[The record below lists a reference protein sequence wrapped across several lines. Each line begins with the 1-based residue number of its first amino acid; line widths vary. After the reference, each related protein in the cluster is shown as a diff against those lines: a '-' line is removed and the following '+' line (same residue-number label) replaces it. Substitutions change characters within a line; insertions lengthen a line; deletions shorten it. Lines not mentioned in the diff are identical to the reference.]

1 MGQAFPGRRR
11 QPHQEVAR
19 EPRGQQLS
27 GFREDVIAGLSLPRK
42 SLPPKYF
49 YDAAGSRLFE
59 RICRLRGDYLTRAEV
74 ALTPAPI
81 AAIARFAGSRG
92 TLIEYGSGA
101 SVKSRLLIR
110 ALRPA
115 TYIAVDISHDALQA
129 AARRLASEF
138 PRLDI
143 VPVVGDFSRPL
154 TLPVKGRRGGCA
166 VYFPGLTIGNLT
178 PEDAH
183 AFLAMTR
190 AQACRVLVGLELDK
204 DANMLQSAY
213 NEANGVH

>member
-1 MGQAFPGRRR
+1 QLALGDRAVQDRLHQRGGPLPGDARAARLQGPDRGAARFVGQALACRRR

-19 EPRGQQLS
+19 EPHGQPAKQQLS

-49 YDAAGSRLFE
+49 YDPAGSRLFE
-59 RICRLRGDYLTRAEV
+59 RICRLREYYLTRAEL
-74 ALTPAPI
+74 ALTRAHI

-115 TYIAVDISHDALQA
+115 TYIAVDISHNALQA
-129 AARRLASEF
+129 A
-138 PRLDI
+138 
-143 VPVVGDFSRPL
+143 
-154 TLPVKGRRGGCA
+154 
-166 VYFPGLTIGNLT
+166 
-178 PEDAH
+178 
-183 AFLAMTR
+183 
-190 AQACRVLVGLELDK
+190 
-204 DANMLQSAY
+204 
-213 NEANGVH
+213 